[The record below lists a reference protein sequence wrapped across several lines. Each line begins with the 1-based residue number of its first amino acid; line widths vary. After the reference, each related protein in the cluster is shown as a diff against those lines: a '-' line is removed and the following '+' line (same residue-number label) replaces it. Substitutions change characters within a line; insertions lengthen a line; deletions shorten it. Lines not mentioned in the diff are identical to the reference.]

1 MGKTSTHATETS
13 SSTTTSP
20 TRRRLLA
27 EEAKNEALKRLED
40 VLLKPPRASSG
51 KSRWYLKR
59 TRFLP
64 DLMGDSLESYPRRV
78 FIDVG
83 LLENEGGSGTSWFAK
98 NYPTRN
104 KNFEMYKIKTVIE
117 ESSGKEV
124 VQTRM
129 SEWLNKNVKEKE
141 YVVMKA
147 EAEVVDEM
155 VKSRAIHLVDEL
167 FLECKP

>member
-1 MGKTSTHATETS
+1 
-13 SSTTTSP
+13 
-20 TRRRLLA
+20 
-27 EEAKNEALKRLED
+27 
-40 VLLKPPRASSG
+40 
-51 KSRWYLKR
+51 
-59 TRFLP
+59 
-64 DLMGDSLESYPRRV
+64 
-78 FIDVG
+78 
-83 LLENEGGSGTSWFAK
+83 
-98 NYPTRN
+98 
-104 KNFEMYKIKTVIE
+104 MYKIETVIE